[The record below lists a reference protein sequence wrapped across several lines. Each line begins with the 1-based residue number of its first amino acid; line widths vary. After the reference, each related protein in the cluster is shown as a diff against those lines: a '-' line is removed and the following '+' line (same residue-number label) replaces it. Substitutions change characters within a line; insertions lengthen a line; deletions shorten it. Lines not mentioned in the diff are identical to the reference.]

1 MFQHHVVFYELLPL
15 MGVVQ
20 VFTVEIVTG
29 RPLAIVML
37 EVRLCKYRGAL
48 EGIAI
53 T

>member
-1 MFQHHVVFYELLPL
+1 MCFFMTELLPL
-15 MGVVQ
+15 VGVLQ

-29 RPLAIVML
+29 RLLAIVML
-37 EVRLCKYRGAL
+37 VVRLCKYKGAL